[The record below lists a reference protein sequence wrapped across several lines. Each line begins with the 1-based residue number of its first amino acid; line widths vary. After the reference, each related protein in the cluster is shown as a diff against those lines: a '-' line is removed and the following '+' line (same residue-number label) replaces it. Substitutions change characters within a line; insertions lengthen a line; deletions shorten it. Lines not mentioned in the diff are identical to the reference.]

1 MSCMADKRSAVGV
14 IGESDIVAAFR
25 TVGMHVADARTP
37 QQAQQAVHRMVTEGV
52 SVIYITEGIARTIP
66 ETLARYNA
74 DPGVAIIPIPG
85 SRGTDGFGMSRVMAN
100 VEKAVGAYIELNDTE
115 E

>member
-1 MSCMADKRSAVGV
+1 MGV

-37 QQAQQAVHRMVTEGV
+37 QQEQQAVHRMVTEGV
-52 SVIYITEGIARTIP
+52 SVLYIPEGIARTIP

-85 SRGTDGFGMSRVMAN
+85 SRGTDGGEVIAAGHEELGN
-100 VEKAVGAYIELNDTE
+100 LGLVHDATGCKPVERGGDRG
-115 E
+115 